1 VDGTGRA
8 EPALLDGGQPGQQ
21 VPAIGIAVA
30 APGRERLPRLVGVV
44 GSRGSAFCAE
54 GCRRGTR
61 PTSSLRSAVG
71 VHGTGREAVHGYHYR
86 RLANLHIIP
95 TLGERE
101 VQRLTPNDLRALYR
115 QLGEKLAPL
124 RSGWSTR

>member
-1 VDGTGRA
+1 LRS
-8 EPALLDGGQPGQQ
+8 PRQ
-21 VPAIGIAVA
+21 VANACHDWSESSEA
-30 APGRERLPRLVGVV
+30 AD
-44 GSRGSAFCAE
+44 
-54 GCRRGTR
+54 
-61 PTSSLRSAVG
+61 LRSA
-71 VHGTGREAVHGYHYR
+71 RKAAAEARDRLRASEAPSAFTALDAKPSTVTSYR